1 MPEEK
6 RSQLIKI
13 DKDVTILV
21 EKFDTIAKA
30 LRTYI
35 KENSKRIETVDEKM
49 KSLDDRM
56 SRIETTLNRVNDYNA
71 KIAKEIEDSSNLVTG
86 GFYDLKSRVE
96 DVELNILSSMKKFE
110 KKIFDAM
117 EKKKEE
123 EK

>member
-56 SRIETTLNRVNDYNA
+56 SRIETTLNSINDYNA

-96 DVELNILSSMKKFE
+96 DIELNILSSMKKFE

>member
-56 SRIETTLNRVNDYNA
+56 SRIETTLNSINDYNA
-71 KIAKEIEDSSNLVTG
+71 KIAKEIEDSSDLVTG

-96 DVELNILSSMKKFE
+96 DIELNILSSMKKFE

>member
-6 RSQLIKI
+6 RSHLVKI
-13 DKDVTILV
+13 DKDITILV

-35 KENSKRIETVDEKM
+35 KENSKRIETLDEKL
-49 KSLDDRM
+49 KGLDDRA
-56 SRIETTLNRVNDYNA
+56 SRIETTLNQINDYNVR
-71 KIAKEIEDSSNLVTG
+71 IAKEIENSSNLVTG

-110 KKIFDAM
+110 KQILDTM

-123 EK
+123 